1 MRHYQ
6 KNGRRMGRLDRCP
19 YGKMPDPNGP
29 KIKDKETGLLTD
41 RPAAMI
47 DNPEEQAV
55 IEWIQQ
61 LRAQGNGLR
70 KICQHLEAAGIPCR
84 GKRWHAS
91 TVASILKRNAR
102 CAL

>member
-1 MRHYQ
+1 
-6 KNGRRMGRLDRCP
+6 MGLLDSCP

-29 KIKDKETGLLTD
+29 KIKDKEAGLLTD

-55 IEWIQQ
+55 IEMIQQ
-61 LRAQGNGLR
+61 SRAQGNGLR
-70 KICQHLEAAGIPCR
+70 KICQHLEEAGIPCR

-91 TVASILKRNAR
+91 TVASILRRIGQIN
-102 CAL
+102 